1 MEYRVLSN
9 GVQMPILGYGVYQ
22 VTKDECERCVSDAL
36 RAGYRHIDTAQ
47 SYFNE
52 EEVGDAIQKSGIPRE
67 ELFITTKVWV
77 EHYGYEAC
85 RASVLESMRK
95 LKTDYID
102 LMLLHQPFS
111 DYYGAWHALEDLY
124 EEGKLRAIGVSN
136 FYPDRLVDI
145 CSFARIRPMVNQ
157 VETHPLNQQIE
168 AKKWMDKYGVQIEAW
183 APFGEGR
190 GGLFQNEA
198 LAAIGAKYGKST
210 AQVMLRWHIQRGVV
224 VIPKS
229 THYDRMVE
237 NFNVFDFTLT
247 DEDMAAIAALDKQ
260 QSSFFSHYDP
270 NMVEWFAK
278 MVEERK
284 HQHDSS
290 KKKKNW

>member
-1 MEYRVLSN
+1 MEYVTLSN
-9 GVQMPILGYGVYQ
+9 GVKMPILGYGVYQ
-22 VTKDECERCVSDAL
+22 VAKDECERCVSDAL

-52 EEVGDAIQKSGIPRE
+52 EEVGSAIEKSGILRE
-67 ELFITTKVWV
+67 ELFLTTKVWV
-77 EHYGYEAC
+77 EHYGYDAC
-85 RASVLESMRK
+85 MASVLESMRK

-111 DYYGAWHALEDLY
+111 DYYGAWRALEDLY
-124 EEGKLRAIGVSN
+124 EEGKIRAIGVSN

-145 CSFARIRPMVNQ
+145 CSFARIKPMVNQ

-168 AKKWMDKYGVQIEAW
+168 AKQWMDKYGVQIEAW

-190 GGLFQNEA
+190 GGLFQNEV
-198 LAAIGAKYGKST
+198 LSAIGEKYGKST

-229 THYDRMVE
+229 THFERMAE

-247 DEDMAAIAALDKQ
+247 NEDMEKIAALDKK

-270 NMVEWFAK
+270 AMVEWFAR

-290 KKKKNW
+290 KEKKNW

>member
-52 EEVGDAIQKSGIPRE
+52 EEVGDALQKSGIPRE

-111 DYYGAWHALEDLY
+111 DYYGAWHALEDFY

-290 KKKKNW
+290 KEKKNW